1 VGKKAGRRRNYI
13 NVCKQKNTI
22 IFVIAVSMILFA
34 CGAAE
39 VQKENG
45 AYVEETENED
55 SENARE
61 EPKTEA
67 VPEEQ
72 ENDESITEEAKGQI
86 PEDAK
91 EYLEYLFDYLHP
103 DRSQMVDL
111 KLYETEDKLYYEW
124 KSIDEAGEL
133 TYPIVLA
140 YEAYKRI
147 SKDEERYGYT
157 EYMRGSY
164 FMIINCGGYWEID
177 PDTGEIIPV
186 AKELLEYLF
195 DYLHPDREGIVD
207 IELYET
213 ENRLCYKWKIEFK
226 SGEISDPYVLA
237 YYGLTQDGLYHL
249 YAIYDEIWDTHYD
262 ENGEAYKEHTRDSYR
277 NFWMVNSETKE
288 IIPEKIFNEESE
300 EEYIIWNERYL
311 DMLRLYPEESE

>member
-1 VGKKAGRRRNYI
+1 MGKQTKR
-13 NVCKQKNTI
+13 NTI
-22 IFVIAVSMILFA
+22 IFLLVLSIMLSA

-226 SGEISDPYVLA
+226 SGEISDPDVLA

-262 ENGEAYKEHTRDSYR
+262 ENGETYKEHTRDSYR
-277 NFWMVNSETKE
+277 NFWIVNSETKE
-288 IIPEKIFNEESE
+288 LIPRSIFNKESE
-300 EEYIIWNERYL
+300 DNYEIWNERYW
-311 DMLRLYPEESE
+311 DMLDLYPEESE

>member
-1 VGKKAGRRRNYI
+1 M
-13 NVCKQKNTI
+13 CKQKNTI
-22 IFVIAVSMILFA
+22 IFVIAVSMILSA
-34 CGAAE
+34 CGAAK
-39 VQKENG
+39 VQKEND
-45 AYVEETENED
+45 AYVEETENEA

-72 ENDESITEEAKGQI
+72 ETDESITEEAKGQI

-103 DRSQMVDL
+103 DR
-111 KLYETEDKLYYEW
+111 
-124 KSIDEAGEL
+124 
-133 TYPIVLA
+133 
-140 YEAYKRI
+140 
-147 SKDEERYGYT
+147 
-157 EYMRGSY
+157 
-164 FMIINCGGYWEID
+164 
-177 PDTGEIIPV
+177 
-186 AKELLEYLF
+186 
-195 DYLHPDREGIVD
+195 EGIVD

-213 ENRLCYKWKIEFK
+213 ESRLCYKWKIEFGA
-226 SGEISDPYVLA
+226 GEISAPCVLA

-262 ENGEAYKEHTRDSYR
+262 ENGETYKEHTRDSYR

-288 IIPEKIFNEESE
+288 LIPEKIFNEESE

>member
-1 VGKKAGRRRNYI
+1 M
-13 NVCKQKNTI
+13 CKQKNTI
-22 IFVIAVSMILFA
+22 IFVIAVSMILSA
-34 CGAAE
+34 CGAAK
-39 VQKENG
+39 VQKEND
-45 AYVEETENED
+45 AYVEETENEA

-72 ENDESITEEAKGQI
+72 ETDESITEEAKGQI

-213 ENRLCYKWKIEFK
+213 ESRLCYKW
-226 SGEISDPYVLA
+226 
-237 YYGLTQDGLYHL
+237 
-249 YAIYDEIWDTHYD
+249 
-262 ENGEAYKEHTRDSYR
+262 
-277 NFWMVNSETKE
+277 
-288 IIPEKIFNEESE
+288 
-300 EEYIIWNERYL
+300 
-311 DMLRLYPEESE
+311 

>member
-1 VGKKAGRRRNYI
+1 M
-13 NVCKQKNTI
+13 CKQKNTI
-22 IFVIAVSMILFA
+22 IFVIAVSMILSA

-39 VQKENG
+39 VQKEND
-45 AYVEETENED
+45 AYAEETENEAF
-55 SENARE
+55 ENARE

-226 SGEISDPYVLA
+226 SGEISDPDVLA
-237 YYGLTQDGLYHL
+237 YYGLTQDGLYHT
-249 YAIYDEIWDTHYD
+249 YAIYNEIWDTHYD
-262 ENGEAYKEHTRDSYR
+262 ENGETYEEYTRDSYL
-277 NFWMVNSETKE
+277 NFWMVNGETKE
-288 IIPEKIFNEESE
+288 LIPRSIFNKESE
-300 EEYIIWNERYL
+300 DNYEIWNERYW

>member
-1 VGKKAGRRRNYI
+1 M
-13 NVCKQKNTI
+13 CKQKNTI
-22 IFVIAVSMILFA
+22 IFVIAVSMILSA
-34 CGAAE
+34 CGAAK

-45 AYVEETENED
+45 AYVEETENEA

-72 ENDESITEEAKGQI
+72 ETDESITEEAKGQI

-133 TYPIVLA
+133 TYPIVRA

-177 PDTGEIIPV
+177 PETGEIIPV

-226 SGEISDPYVLA
+226 SGEISDPDVLA

-262 ENGEAYKEHTRDSYR
+262 ENGETYKEHTRDSYR

-288 IIPEKIFNEESE
+288 LIPRSIFNKESE
-300 EEYIIWNERYL
+300 DNYEIWNERYW
-311 DMLRLYPEESE
+311 DMLDLYPEESE

>member
-1 VGKKAGRRRNYI
+1 MRSMSKQRN
-13 NVCKQKNTI
+13 KI
-22 IFVIAVSMILFA
+22 IFVIVISMVLSACAVN
-34 CGAAE
+34 E
-39 VQKENG
+39 VPKENER
-45 AYVEETENED
+45 YIEETGDED

-72 ENDESITEEAKGQI
+72 ESDESITEEAKGQI

-226 SGEISDPYVLA
+226 SGEISDPDVLA

-262 ENGEAYKEHTRDSYR
+262 ENGETYEEHTRVVVKLMY
-277 NFWMVNSETKE
+277 
-288 IIPEKIFNEESE
+288 
-300 EEYIIWNERYL
+300 
-311 DMLRLYPEESE
+311 

>member
-1 VGKKAGRRRNYI
+1 M
-13 NVCKQKNTI
+13 CKQKNTI
-22 IFVIAVSMILFA
+22 IFVIAVSMILSA

-45 AYVEETENED
+45 VYVEETENEA
-55 SENARE
+55 SENTRE

-72 ENDESITEEAKGQI
+72 ETDESITEEAKGQI

-124 KSIDEAGEL
+124 KYIDEAGEL

-213 ENRLCYKWKIEFK
+213 ESRLCYKWKIEFK
-226 SGEISDPYVLA
+226 SGGISAPYVLA
-237 YYGLTQDGLYHL
+237 YYSSTQDGLYHT
-249 YAIYDEIWDTHYD
+249 YAIYNEIWDTHYD
-262 ENGEAYKEHTRDSYR
+262 ENGETYKEHTRDSYL
-277 NFWMVNSETKE
+277 NFWIVNSETKE
-288 IIPEKIFNEESE
+288 LIPRSIFNKESE
-300 EEYIIWNERYL
+300 DNYEIWNERYW
-311 DMLRLYPEESE
+311 DMLDLYPEESE

>member
-1 VGKKAGRRRNYI
+1 M
-13 NVCKQKNTI
+13 CKQKNTI
-22 IFVIAVSMILFA
+22 IFVIAISMILSA
-34 CGAAE
+34 CGAAK
-39 VQKENG
+39 VQKEND
-45 AYVEETENED
+45 AYVEETENEAF
-55 SENARE
+55 ENAQE

-72 ENDESITEEAKGQI
+72 KTDESITEEAKGQI

-262 ENGEAYKEHTRDSYR
+262 ENGETYEEYTRDSYL
-277 NFWMVNSETKE
+277 NFWMVNGETKE
-288 IIPEKIFNEESE
+288 LIPRSIFNKESE
-300 EEYIIWNERYL
+300 DNYEIWNERYW

>member
-1 VGKKAGRRRNYI
+1 
-13 NVCKQKNTI
+13 
-22 IFVIAVSMILFA
+22 
-34 CGAAE
+34 
-39 VQKENG
+39 
-45 AYVEETENED
+45 
-55 SENARE
+55 
-61 EPKTEA
+61 
-67 VPEEQ
+67 
-72 ENDESITEEAKGQI
+72 
-86 PEDAK
+86 
-91 EYLEYLFDYLHP
+91 
-103 DRSQMVDL
+103 MVDL

-195 DYLHPDREGIVD
+195 DYLHPDRERIVD

-226 SGEISDPYVLA
+226 SGEISDPDVLA

-262 ENGEAYKEHTRDSYR
+262 ENGETYKEHTRDSYR

>member
-1 VGKKAGRRRNYI
+1 MGKQTKR
-13 NVCKQKNTI
+13 NTI
-22 IFVIAVSMILFA
+22 IFLLVLSIMLSA
-34 CGAAE
+34 CGAAK
-39 VQKENG
+39 VQKEND
-45 AYVEETENED
+45 AYVEETENEA

-72 ENDESITEEAKGQI
+72 ETAESITEEAKGQI

-213 ENRLCYKWKIEFK
+213 ESRLCYKWKIEFK
-226 SGEISDPYVLA
+226 SGGISAPYVLA
-237 YYGLTQDGLYHL
+237 YYGLTQDGLYHT
-249 YAIYDEIWDTHYD
+249 YAIYNEIWDTHYD
-262 ENGEAYKEHTRDSYR
+262 ENGETYEEHTRDSYR

-288 IIPEKIFNEESE
+288 LIPRSIFNKESE
-300 EEYIIWNERYL
+300 DNYEIWNERYW
-311 DMLRLYPEESE
+311 DMLDLYPEESE

>member
-1 VGKKAGRRRNYI
+1 M
-13 NVCKQKNTI
+13 CKQKNTI
-22 IFVIAVSMILFA
+22 IFVIAVSMILSA

-72 ENDESITEEAKGQI
+72 ETAESITEEAKGQI

-195 DYLHPDREGIVD
+195 DYLHPDRERIVD

-213 ENRLCYKWKIEFK
+213 ESRLCYKWKIEFK
-226 SGEISDPYVLA
+226 SGGISAPYVLA
-237 YYGLTQDGLYHL
+237 YYGLIQDGLYHQ
-249 YAIYDEIWDTHYD
+249 YAI
-262 ENGEAYKEHTRDSYR
+262 
-277 NFWMVNSETKE
+277 
-288 IIPEKIFNEESE
+288 
-300 EEYIIWNERYL
+300 
-311 DMLRLYPEESE
+311 

>member
-1 VGKKAGRRRNYI
+1 M
-13 NVCKQKNTI
+13 CKQKNTI
-22 IFVIAVSMILFA
+22 IFVIAVSMILSA

-45 AYVEETENED
+45 AYVEETENEA

-72 ENDESITEEAKGQI
+72 ETAESITEEAESQI

-164 FMIINCGGYWEID
+164 FMIIHCGGYWEID

-226 SGEISDPYVLA
+226 SGEISDPDVLA
-237 YYGLTQDGLYHL
+237 YYGLTQDGLYHQ
-249 YAIYDEIWDTHYD
+249 YAIYNEIWDTHYD
-262 ENGEAYKEHTRDSYR
+262 ENGETYKEHTRDSYR
-277 NFWMVNSETKE
+277 NFWIVNSETKE
-288 IIPEKIFNEESE
+288 LIPRSIFNKESE
-300 EEYIIWNERYL
+300 DNYEIWNERYW
-311 DMLRLYPEESE
+311 DMLDLYPEESE

>member
-22 IFVIAVSMILFA
+22 IFVIAVSMILSA
-34 CGAAE
+34 CGAAK
-39 VQKENG
+39 VQKEND
-45 AYVEETENED
+45 AYVEETENEA

-72 ENDESITEEAKGQI
+72 ETDESITEEAKGQI

-177 PDTGEIIPV
+177 PETGEIIPV

-213 ENRLCYKWKIEFK
+213 ESRLCYKWKIEFK
-226 SGEISDPYVLA
+226 SGGISAPYVLA
-237 YYGLTQDGLYHL
+237 YYGLTQDGLYHT
-249 YAIYDEIWDTHYD
+249 YAIYNEIWDTHYD
-262 ENGEAYKEHTRDSYR
+262 ENGETYKEHTRDSYR

-288 IIPEKIFNEESE
+288 LIPRSIFNKESE
-300 EEYIIWNERYL
+300 DNYEIWNERYW
-311 DMLRLYPEESE
+311 DMLDLYPEESE

>member
-1 VGKKAGRRRNYI
+1 MGKQTKR
-13 NVCKQKNTI
+13 NTI
-22 IFVIAVSMILFA
+22 IFLLVLSIMLSA
-34 CGAAE
+34 CGAAK
-39 VQKENG
+39 VQKEND
-45 AYVEETENED
+45 AYVEETENEA

-72 ENDESITEEAKGQI
+72 ETDESITEEAKGQI

-177 PDTGEIIPV
+177 PETGEIIPV

-213 ENRLCYKWKIEFK
+213 ESRLCYKWKIEFK
-226 SGEISDPYVLA
+226 SGGISAPYVLA
-237 YYGLTQDGLYHL
+237 YYGLTQDGLYHT
-249 YAIYDEIWDTHYD
+249 YAIYNEIWDTHYD
-262 ENGEAYKEHTRDSYR
+262 ENGETYEEHTRDSYR

-288 IIPEKIFNEESE
+288 LIPRSIFNKESE
-300 EEYIIWNERYL
+300 DNYEIWNERYW
-311 DMLRLYPEESE
+311 DMLDLYPEESE

>member
-1 VGKKAGRRRNYI
+1 M
-13 NVCKQKNTI
+13 CKQKNTI
-22 IFVIAVSMILFA
+22 IFVIAVSMILSA
-34 CGAAE
+34 CGAAK
-39 VQKENG
+39 VQKEND
-45 AYVEETENED
+45 AYVEETENEA

-72 ENDESITEEAKGQI
+72 ENEESITEEAKGQI

-103 DRSQMVDL
+103 DRAQMVDL

-177 PDTGEIIPV
+177 PETGEIIPV

-213 ENRLCYKWKIEFK
+213 ESRLCYKWKIEFGA
-226 SGEISDPYVLA
+226 GEISAPYVLA
-237 YYGLTQDGLYHL
+237 YYSSTQDGLYHT
-249 YAIYDEIWDTHYD
+249 YAIYNEIWDTHYD
-262 ENGEAYKEHTRDSYR
+262 ENGETYKEHTRDSYL
-277 NFWMVNSETKE
+277 NFWIVNSETKE
-288 IIPEKIFNEESE
+288 LIPRSIFNKESE
-300 EEYIIWNERYL
+300 DNYEIWNERYW
-311 DMLRLYPEESE
+311 DMLDLYPEGSE

>member
-1 VGKKAGRRRNYI
+1 M
-13 NVCKQKNTI
+13 CKQKNTI
-22 IFVIAVSMILFA
+22 IFVIAVSMILSA

-45 AYVEETENED
+45 AYVEGTENEAF
-55 SENARE
+55 ENAQE

-72 ENDESITEEAKGQI
+72 ETDESITEEAKGQI

-195 DYLHPDREGIVD
+195 DYLHPDRERIAD

-213 ENRLCYKWKIEFK
+213 ESRLCYKWKVEFK
-226 SGEISDPYVLA
+226 SGEISEPYVLA
-237 YYGLTQDGLYHL
+237 YYSSTQDGLYHR
-249 YAIYDEIWDTHYD
+249 YAIYNEIWDTHYD
-262 ENGEAYKEHTRDSYR
+262 ENGETYEEYTRDSYL
-277 NFWMVNSETKE
+277 NFWMVNGETKE
-288 IIPEKIFNEESE
+288 LIPRSIFNKESE
-300 EEYIIWNERYL
+300 DNYEIWNERYW

>member
-1 VGKKAGRRRNYI
+1 MGKQTKR
-13 NVCKQKNTI
+13 NTI
-22 IFVIAVSMILFA
+22 IFLLVLSIMLSA

-45 AYVEETENED
+45 AYVEETENEA
-55 SENARE
+55 SENAWE

-72 ENDESITEEAKGQI
+72 ETDESITEEAKGQI

-164 FMIINCGGYWEID
+164 FMIIHCGGYWEID
-177 PDTGEIIPV
+177 PETGEIIPV

-195 DYLHPDREGIVD
+195 DYLHPDRERIVD

-213 ENRLCYKWKIEFK
+213 ESRLCYKWKIEFK
-226 SGEISDPYVLA
+226 SGGISAPYVLA
-237 YYGLTQDGLYHL
+237 YYSSTQDGLYHQ
-249 YAIYDEIWDTHYD
+249 YAIYNEIWDTHYD
-262 ENGEAYKEHTRDSYR
+262 ENGETYKEHTRDSYL
-277 NFWMVNSETKE
+277 NFWIVNSETKE
-288 IIPEKIFNEESE
+288 LIPRSIFNKESE
-300 EEYIIWNERYL
+300 DNYEIWNERYW
-311 DMLRLYPEESE
+311 DMLDLYPEESE

>member
-22 IFVIAVSMILFA
+22 IFVIAVSMILSA
-34 CGAAE
+34 CGAAK
-39 VQKENG
+39 VQKEND
-45 AYVEETENED
+45 AYVEETENEA

-72 ENDESITEEAKGQI
+72 ETDESITEEAKGQI

-177 PDTGEIIPV
+177 PETGEIIPV

-213 ENRLCYKWKIEFK
+213 ESRLCYKWKIEFGA
-226 SGEISDPYVLA
+226 GEISAPCVLA
-237 YYGLTQDGLYHL
+237 YYGLTQDGLYHT
-249 YAIYDEIWDTHYD
+249 YAIYNEIWDTHYD
-262 ENGEAYKEHTRDSYR
+262 ENGETYKEHTRDSYR

-288 IIPEKIFNEESE
+288 LIPRSIFNKESE
-300 EEYIIWNERYL
+300 DNYEIWNERYW
-311 DMLRLYPEESE
+311 DMLDLYPEESE

>member
-1 VGKKAGRRRNYI
+1 M
-13 NVCKQKNTI
+13 CKQKNTI
-22 IFVIAVSMILFA
+22 IFVIAVSMILSA
-34 CGAAE
+34 CGAAK
-39 VQKENG
+39 VQKEND
-45 AYVEETENED
+45 AYVEETENEA

-72 ENDESITEEAKGQI
+72 ESDESITEEAKGQI

-177 PDTGEIIPV
+177 PETGEIIPV

-195 DYLHPDREGIVD
+195 DYLHPDRERIAD

-213 ENRLCYKWKIEFK
+213 ESRLCYKWKVEFK
-226 SGEISDPYVLA
+226 SGEISAPYVLA
-237 YYGLTQDGLYHL
+237 YYAPTQDGLYHL
-249 YAIYDEIWDTHYD
+249 YAIYNEIWDTHYD
-262 ENGEAYKEHTRDSYR
+262 ENGETYEEHTRDSYL
-277 NFWMVNSETKE
+277 NFWIVNSETKE
-288 IIPEKIFNEESE
+288 LIPRSIFNKESE
-300 EEYIIWNERYL
+300 DNYEIWNERYW
-311 DMLRLYPEESE
+311 DMLDLYPEESE

>member
-1 VGKKAGRRRNYI
+1 MGKQTKR
-13 NVCKQKNTI
+13 NTI
-22 IFVIAVSMILFA
+22 IFLLVLSIMLSA

-39 VQKENG
+39 VQKEND
-45 AYVEETENED
+45 AYVEETENEA

-72 ENDESITEEAKGQI
+72 ETAESITEEAESQI
-86 PEDAK
+86 PEDAR

-164 FMIINCGGYWEID
+164 FMIIHCGGYWEID

-195 DYLHPDREGIVD
+195 DYLHPDRERIVD

-213 ENRLCYKWKIEFK
+213 ESRLCYKWKIEFK
-226 SGEISDPYVLA
+226 SGGISAPYVLA
-237 YYGLTQDGLYHL
+237 YYSSTQDGLYHQ
-249 YAIYDEIWDTHYD
+249 YAIYNEIWDTHYD
-262 ENGEAYKEHTRDSYR
+262 ENGETYKEHTRDSYL
-277 NFWMVNSETKE
+277 NFWIVNSETKE
-288 IIPEKIFNEESE
+288 LIPEKIFNEESE

-311 DMLRLYPEESE
+311 DMLDLYSEESE

>member
-1 VGKKAGRRRNYI
+1 MCISER
-13 NVCKQKNTI
+13 KNTI
-22 IFVIAVSMILFA
+22 IFVIAVSMILSA
-34 CGAAE
+34 CGAAK
-39 VQKENG
+39 VQKEND
-45 AYVEETENED
+45 AYVEETENEA

-72 ENDESITEEAKGQI
+72 ETDESITEEAKGQI

-177 PDTGEIIPV
+177 PETGEIIPV

-213 ENRLCYKWKIEFK
+213 ESRLCYKWKIEFGA
-226 SGEISDPYVLA
+226 GEISAPCVLA
-237 YYGLTQDGLYHL
+237 YYGLTQDGLYHT
-249 YAIYDEIWDTHYD
+249 YD
-262 ENGEAYKEHTRDSYR
+262 
-277 NFWMVNSETKE
+277 
-288 IIPEKIFNEESE
+288 
-300 EEYIIWNERYL
+300 
-311 DMLRLYPEESE
+311 

>member
-1 VGKKAGRRRNYI
+1 MGKQTKR
-13 NVCKQKNTI
+13 NTI
-22 IFVIAVSMILFA
+22 IFLLVLSIMLSA

-45 AYVEETENED
+45 AYVEETENEA

-86 PEDAK
+86 PEDAR

-186 AKELLEYLF
+186 AKELREYLF

-213 ENRLCYKWKIEFK
+213 ESRLCYKWKIEFK
-226 SGEISDPYVLA
+226 SGGISAPYVLA
-237 YYGLTQDGLYHL
+237 YYSSTQDGLYHQ
-249 YAIYDEIWDTHYD
+249 YAIYNEIWDTHYD
-262 ENGEAYKEHTRDSYR
+262 ENGETYKEHTRDSYL
-277 NFWMVNSETKE
+277 NFWIVNSETKE
-288 IIPEKIFNEESE
+288 LIPEKIFNEESE

-311 DMLRLYPEESE
+311 DMLDLYSEESE

>member
-1 VGKKAGRRRNYI
+1 M
-13 NVCKQKNTI
+13 CKQKNTI
-22 IFVIAVSMILFA
+22 IFVIAVSMILSA

-45 AYVEETENED
+45 AYVEETENEA
-55 SENARE
+55 SENTRE

-124 KSIDEAGEL
+124 KYIDEAGEL

-213 ENRLCYKWKIEFK
+213 ESRLCYKWKIEFK
-226 SGEISDPYVLA
+226 SGGISAPYVLA
-237 YYGLTQDGLYHL
+237 YYSSTQDGLYHT
-249 YAIYDEIWDTHYD
+249 YAIYNEIWDTHYD
-262 ENGEAYKEHTRDSYR
+262 ENGETYKEHTRDSYL
-277 NFWMVNSETKE
+277 NFWIVNSETKE
-288 IIPEKIFNEESE
+288 LIPRSIFNKESE
-300 EEYIIWNERYL
+300 DNYEIWNERYW
-311 DMLRLYPEESE
+311 DMLDLYPEESE

>member
-1 VGKKAGRRRNYI
+1 M
-13 NVCKQKNTI
+13 CKQKNTI
-22 IFVIAVSMILFA
+22 IFVIAVSMILSA

-39 VQKENG
+39 VQKEND
-45 AYVEETENED
+45 AYAEETENEAF
-55 SENARE
+55 ENAQE

-262 ENGEAYKEHTRDSYR
+262 ENGETYKEHTRDSYR

-288 IIPEKIFNEESE
+288 LIPRSIFNKESE
-300 EEYIIWNERYL
+300 DNYEIWNERYW
-311 DMLRLYPEESE
+311 DMLDLYPEESE

>member
-1 VGKKAGRRRNYI
+1 M
-13 NVCKQKNTI
+13 CKQKNTI
-22 IFVIAVSMILFA
+22 IFVIAVSMILSA

-45 AYVEETENED
+45 AYVEGTENEA

-72 ENDESITEEAKGQI
+72 ESDESITEEAKGQI

-177 PDTGEIIPV
+177 PETGEIIPV

-195 DYLHPDREGIVD
+195 DYLHPDRERIVD

-213 ENRLCYKWKIEFK
+213 ESRLCYKWKIEFK
-226 SGEISDPYVLA
+226 SGGISAPYVLA
-237 YYGLTQDGLYHL
+237 YYSSTQDGLYHT
-249 YAIYDEIWDTHYD
+249 YAIYNEIWDTHYD
-262 ENGEAYKEHTRDSYR
+262 ENGETYKEHTRDSYL
-277 NFWMVNSETKE
+277 NFWIVNSETKE
-288 IIPEKIFNEESE
+288 LIPRSIFNKESE
-300 EEYIIWNERYL
+300 DNYEIWNERYW
-311 DMLRLYPEESE
+311 DMLDLYPEESE

>member
-1 VGKKAGRRRNYI
+1 M
-13 NVCKQKNTI
+13 CKQKNTI
-22 IFVIAVSMILFA
+22 IFVIAVSMILSA

-39 VQKENG
+39 VQKEND
-45 AYVEETENED
+45 AYAEETENEAF
-55 SENARE
+55 ENAQE

-103 DRSQMVDL
+103 DRSQMVDP

-186 AKELLEYLF
+186 AKELL
-195 DYLHPDREGIVD
+195 DREGIAD

-213 ENRLCYKWKIEFK
+213 ESRLCYKWKIEFGA
-226 SGEISDPYVLA
+226 GEISAPLVLA

-262 ENGEAYKEHTRDSYR
+262 ENGETYKEHTRDSYR

-288 IIPEKIFNEESE
+288 LIPRSIFNKESE
-300 EEYIIWNERYL
+300 DNYEIWNERYW
-311 DMLRLYPEESE
+311 DMLDLYPEESE

>member
-1 VGKKAGRRRNYI
+1 M
-13 NVCKQKNTI
+13 CKQKNTI
-22 IFVIAVSMILFA
+22 IFVIAVSMILSA
-34 CGAAE
+34 CGVAE

-45 AYVEETENED
+45 AYVEGTENEA

-72 ENDESITEEAKGQI
+72 ETDESITEEAKGQI

-103 DRSQMVDL
+103 DR
-111 KLYETEDKLYYEW
+111 
-124 KSIDEAGEL
+124 
-133 TYPIVLA
+133 
-140 YEAYKRI
+140 
-147 SKDEERYGYT
+147 
-157 EYMRGSY
+157 
-164 FMIINCGGYWEID
+164 
-177 PDTGEIIPV
+177 
-186 AKELLEYLF
+186 
-195 DYLHPDREGIVD
+195 EGIVD

-213 ENRLCYKWKIEFK
+213 ESRLCYKWKIEFGA
-226 SGEISDPYVLA
+226 GEISAPCVLA

-262 ENGEAYKEHTRDSYR
+262 ENGETYKEHTRDSYR

-288 IIPEKIFNEESE
+288 LIPRSIFNKESE
-300 EEYIIWNERYL
+300 DNYEIWNERYW
-311 DMLRLYPEESE
+311 DMLDLYPEESE

>member
-1 VGKKAGRRRNYI
+1 M
-13 NVCKQKNTI
+13 CKQKNTI
-22 IFVIAVSMILFA
+22 IFVIAVSMILSA

-45 AYVEETENED
+45 AYVEETENEA

-72 ENDESITEEAKGQI
+72 ETAESITEEAESQI

-103 DRSQMVDL
+103 DR
-111 KLYETEDKLYYEW
+111 
-124 KSIDEAGEL
+124 
-133 TYPIVLA
+133 
-140 YEAYKRI
+140 
-147 SKDEERYGYT
+147 ER
-157 EYMRGSY
+157 
-164 FMIINCGGYWEID
+164 
-177 PDTGEIIPV
+177 
-186 AKELLEYLF
+186 
-195 DYLHPDREGIVD
+195 IVD

-213 ENRLCYKWKIEFK
+213 ESRLCYKWKIEFGA
-226 SGEISDPYVLA
+226 GEISAPCVLA
-237 YYGLTQDGLYHL
+237 YYGLTQDGLYHT
-249 YAIYDEIWDTHYD
+249 YAIYNEIWDTHYD
-262 ENGEAYKEHTRDSYR
+262 ENGETYKEHTRDSYL

-288 IIPEKIFNEESE
+288 LIPEKIFNEESE

-311 DMLRLYPEESE
+311 DMLDLYSEESE